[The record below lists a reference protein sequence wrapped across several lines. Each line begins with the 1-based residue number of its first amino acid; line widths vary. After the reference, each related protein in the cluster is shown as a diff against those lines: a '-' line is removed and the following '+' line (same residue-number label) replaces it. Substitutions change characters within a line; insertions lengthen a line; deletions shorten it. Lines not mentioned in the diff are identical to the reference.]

1 MSLYMTPEEAR
12 KLVSALSLIL
22 CENTKCSIVLERG
35 DGGGI
40 GSTLFVGLADSKERT
55 DITDYGAW

>member
-1 MSLYMTPEEAR
+1 MALYMTPDEAR
-12 KLVSALSLIL
+12 KLVSALALMLS
-22 CENTKCSIVLERG
+22 ENTKCDIVLERG

-40 GSTLFVGLADSKERT
+40 GSTLFVRLADSEEKT